1 LKNKNII
8 AVQQLIRTLDIQS
21 LKNPLVIANLVRA
34 FGIVQ
39 WGPEVFG
46 QDELFKNKDAYQAGI
61 YQTPDQ
67 IAKALVY
74 LSDFPISTYL
84 EVGVFQGG
92 NFLFVSEYLHRFNPN
107 IRCIGIDPTA
117 ASFLNNEIQWVIEK
131 EVWITF
137 KPITS
142 DSIQGQEFDVV
153 FIDGEHTTEWI
164 NKDWNNVGKFAKLA
178 LIHDIQETTC
188 PDIIEFWSELKKSKK
203 KTVEFLDCTSSVPT
217 QGIGIIHNQKLGST
231 EKGDSK

>member
-8 AVQQLIRTLDIQS
+8 AVQNLIRS
-21 LKNPLVIANLVRA
+21 LSLSDLQNPTVVANLVRA

-46 QDELFKNKDAYQAGI
+46 KDEQFKNLFPYMAGI

-67 IAKALVY
+67 IAKALIY
-74 LSDFPISTYL
+74 LSEFPINTYL
-84 EVGVFQGG
+84 EIGIFQGG
-92 NFLFVSEYLHRFNPN
+92 NFLFVSEYLHRFNPG

-117 ASFLNNEIQWVIEK
+117 ISFMNDEIQSTIEK

-142 DSIQGQEFDVV
+142 DLIQGQEFDVV
-153 FIDGEHTTEWI
+153 FIDGDHTAEWI
-164 NKDWNNVGKFAKLA
+164 NKDWNNVGKFAKLCI
-178 LIHDIQETTC
+178 IHDIQETTC
-188 PDIIEFWSELKKSKK
+188 PACLEFWNELKKLKK

-217 QGIGIIHNQKLGST
+217 QGIGIIHNQKF
-231 EKGDSK
+231 EKEAK

>member
-8 AVQQLIRTLDIQS
+8 AVQNLIRSLDIQS
-21 LKNPLVIANLVRA
+21 LKNPTVVANLVRA

-46 QDELFKNKDAYQAGI
+46 DDERFKNTATFMAGI

-67 IAKALVY
+67 IAKCLVY
-74 LSDFPISTYL
+74 LSDYPINTYL
-84 EVGVFQGG
+84 EVGIFQGG

-107 IRCIGIDPTA
+107 IRCIGIDPTS
-117 ASFLNNEIQWVIEK
+117 ASFMNDEIQSAIEK

-142 DSIQGQEFDVV
+142 DFIHGCEFDLA
-153 FIDGEHTTEWI
+153 FIDGDHTPEWI
-164 NKDWNNVGKFAKLA
+164 ARDWNNVGQFAKICI
-178 LIHDIQETTC
+178 IHDIQETTC
-188 PDIIEFWSELKKSKK
+188 QACVDFWADLKKLKK
-203 KTVEFLDCTSSVPT
+203 KTVEFLDCTSPVPT
-217 QGIGIIHNQKLGST
+217 QGIGVVHNQKI
-231 EKGDSK
+231 EKEGK

>member
-1 LKNKNII
+1 MFGKEEIF
-8 AVQQLIRTLDIQS
+8 
-21 LKNPLVIANLVRA
+21 KNPNVSM
-34 FGIVQ
+34 
-39 WGPEVFG
+39 
-46 QDELFKNKDAYQAGI
+46 AGI

-74 LSDFPISTYL
+74 LSDFQINTYL

-92 NFLFVSEYLHRFNPN
+92 NFLFVSEYLHRFNSN

-117 ASFLNNEIQWVIEK
+117 NNFLNDEIQSAIEK

-142 DSIQGQEFDVV
+142 DSIANQEFDVV
-153 FIDGEHTTEWI
+153 FIDGEHTSEWI
-164 NKDWNNVGKFAKLA
+164 NKDWNNVGKQAKIC

-188 PDIIEFWSELKKSKK
+188 PDIVAFWEGLKKSKK
-203 KTVEFLDCTSSVPT
+203 KVVEFLDCTSPVPT
-217 QGIGIIHNQKLGST
+217 QGIGIIHNAKEERKVEG
-231 EKGDSK
+231 